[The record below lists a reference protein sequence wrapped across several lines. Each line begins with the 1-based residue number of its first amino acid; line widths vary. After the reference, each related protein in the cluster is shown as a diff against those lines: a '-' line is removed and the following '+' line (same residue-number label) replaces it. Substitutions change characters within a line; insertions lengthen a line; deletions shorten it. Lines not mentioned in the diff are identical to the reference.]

1 MIVINYIDNKNRG
14 ILSRI
19 KTNIINKKYI
29 KKELIDS
36 DYILSD
42 INGYSLDKEQRIAVI
57 TDECSTLVIAG
68 AGSGKSLTII
78 GKIRY
83 LIERKGIKEE
93 DILCI
98 SFTRDASLNLE
109 NNIKKNYNYNINVY
123 TFHKL
128 ALFFLKD
135 KNYSISNPNTLSYIV
150 DEYFYSFIF
159 NNKDMVIKLRKILN
173 KIDVPYGYIL
183 KSKELVNLKKLIITF
198 INLFKTSNYKL
209 EDYLKMNKYKD
220 IISIIIDI
228 YYLYESELK
237 STNSID
243 FNDMIIKA
251 TDYVK
256 NNDIHKYKY
265 IIVDEYQDTSYVR
278 YLFLKSII
286 DKTGAKIMCVGDD
299 YQSIYRFNGC
309 DINMFLDFKKYFGY
323 TKILRI
329 SNTYRNSQE
338 LINVA
343 GNFIMKNKK
352 QLYKRLRSS
361 KRIDKPIKIMYGN
374 NLRKLLDIVLKKYK
388 NILILGRNTFDID
401 KYFKL
406 NKDGYIEY
414 NGVYIKYLTIHASKG
429 LEEECVIVI
438 NLKDDILGMP
448 NKIKDDKILKY
459 VNNNISTYPFD
470 EERRLFYVA
479 LTRTKGDVYLL
490 VDKKHPSKFVLE
502 LIKDNNKY
510 IDYI

>member
-36 DYILSD
+36 DYILSN

-98 SFTRDASLNLE
+98 SFTKDASLNLE

-135 KNYSISNPNTLSYIV
+135 KNYLISNPNTLSYIV

-159 NNKDMVIKLRKILN
+159 NNKEMVVKLRKILN
-173 KIDVPYGYIL
+173 KIDIPYGYIL

-209 EDYLKMNKYKD
+209 EDYLKM
-220 IISIIIDI
+220 
-228 YYLYESELK
+228 
-237 STNSID
+237 
-243 FNDMIIKA
+243 
-251 TDYVK
+251 
-256 NNDIHKYKY
+256 
-265 IIVDEYQDTSYVR
+265 
-278 YLFLKSII
+278 
-286 DKTGAKIMCVGDD
+286 KI
-299 YQSIYRFNGC
+299 
-309 DINMFLDFKKYFGY
+309 
-323 TKILRI
+323 
-329 SNTYRNSQE
+329 
-338 LINVA
+338 
-343 GNFIMKNKK
+343 
-352 QLYKRLRSS
+352 
-361 KRIDKPIKIMYGN
+361 
-374 NLRKLLDIVLKKYK
+374 
-388 NILILGRNTFDID
+388 
-401 KYFKL
+401 
-406 NKDGYIEY
+406 
-414 NGVYIKYLTIHASKG
+414 
-429 LEEECVIVI
+429 
-438 NLKDDILGMP
+438 
-448 NKIKDDKILKY
+448 
-459 VNNNISTYPFD
+459 
-470 EERRLFYVA
+470 
-479 LTRTKGDVYLL
+479 
-490 VDKKHPSKFVLE
+490 
-502 LIKDNNKY
+502 
-510 IDYI
+510 